1 MSGSNL
7 YNNINEANITSD
19 IDYRNKTISLMDS
32 LNNDNKI
39 YTNYLNDSISSLNKQ
54 NEILYKQ
61 DKLLS
66 INNNYLNEQIQT
78 INALENDITNKDRII
93 YTTNQDTRMYN
104 RHINVLIT
112 TIIFS
117 LIILFLITMYNT
129 YLNPMYFKILVILLM
144 IIYIIYVFY
153 TYNILHF
160 HDIFNFNRMK
170 NTLFNIEQIIAK
182 DINKGL
188 NVTEEALINYVYGSK
203 DNWKKKSCTIN
214 PVSPPKPI
222 TTIPMEEEFS
232 QYVDAGYYI
241 YDSSAPA
248 QLMIPQPTKETS
260 GKYGDRI
267 LHTDMVNIDP
277 TKPNYDLHNT
287 LDIPT
292 NRNYDNTWT
301 NNL

>member
-1 MSGSNL
+1 MPESNL

-19 IDYRNKTISLMDS
+19 VDYRNKSVSLMNS
-32 LNNDNKI
+32 LNSENKI
-39 YTNYLNDSISSLNKQ
+39 FANYLNNTISSLNKQ
-54 NEILYKQ
+54 NEVLYKQ

-93 YTTNQDTRMYN
+93 YTTNQDTKMYN

-117 LIILFLITMYNT
+117 LIILFLITIYNT
-129 YLNPMYFKILVILLM
+129 LLKPMYFKILVIVL
-144 IIYIIYVFY
+144 IVIYVIYVFY

-170 NTLFNIEQIIAK
+170 STLFNLEQIVAK

-188 NVTEEALINYVYGSK
+188 NMTEDTLINYVYGSK
-203 DNWKKKSCTIN
+203 DNWKKKHCTIN
-214 PVSPPKPI
+214 PNTPKPI
-222 TTIPMEEEFS
+222 HTIPMEEEFS

-241 YDSSAPA
+241 YDNSAPA
-248 QLMIPQPTKETS
+248 QLMVPQPTKERS

-267 LHTDMVNIDP
+267 VHTDMVNIDP
-277 TKPNYDLHNT
+277 SKPNYDLHNT
-287 LDIPT
+287 LDIPI
-292 NRNYDNTWT
+292 NRDYDNTWT